1 MCKIEWNENEN
12 VMAQFKMDQKKKLS
26 LSIHYE
32 TDFSKIRSHLFHQEG
47 CDFGSLSEIDI

>member
-1 MCKIEWNENEN
+1 
-12 VMAQFKMDQKKKLS
+12 MAQFKMDQKKKLS